1 MNHNKRCLIIL
12 ALGVMILKK
21 FIKFIDNIEEYVLV
35 VSLLVTVSLIFLQVI
50 MRYVFSNSLSWTE
63 ELARY
68 IFVWQIWLGASLG
81 IKYRKH
87 IRVEF
92 LLGALS
98 GISKKYLEIF
108 VIILWLGMNVFLT
121 INGSGLVDQLLSR
134 NALSPSMRIP
144 LGYIYASVPVGCGL
158 ASLRLLQQLYLVV
171 TAKGGEI

>member
-1 MNHNKRCLIIL
+1 MK
-12 ALGVMILKK
+12 LKK
-21 FIKFIDNIEEYVLV
+21 LLKFIDNLEEYVLV
-35 VSLLVTVSLIFLQVI
+35 VSIMVTVTLIFLQVV

-92 LLGALS
+92 LSNALRGRS
-98 GISKKYLEIF
+98 RKYLEIL
-108 VIILWLGMNVFLT
+108 VIVLWLGMNVFLT
-121 INGSGLVDQLLSR
+121 LNGSGLVDQLLSR

-144 LGYIYASVPVGCGL
+144 LAYVYASVPVGCGL
-158 ASLRLLQQLYLVV
+158 ASIRLLQQLYTIV
-171 TAKGGEI
+171 TAKGGEM